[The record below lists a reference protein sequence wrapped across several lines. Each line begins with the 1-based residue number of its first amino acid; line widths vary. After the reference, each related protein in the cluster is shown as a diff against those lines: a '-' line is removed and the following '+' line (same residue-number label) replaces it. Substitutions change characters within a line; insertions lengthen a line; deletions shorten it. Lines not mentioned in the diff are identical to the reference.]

1 MGQDSETI
9 RFYAEQWEA
18 YTTWKFDIPN
28 AELEHF
34 MAALP
39 PGGRVLELGCGAGQE
54 SEIMLARGLDVL
66 PTDGTPEIAAAASVR
81 LGRPVPV
88 LLFDQLAA
96 EQEFDGIWANAC
108 LLHVPWRDLPGVIT
122 RIHRALRPGGLF
134 YASYKAG
141 EGEGRD
147 RFNRFFNYPT
157 PDALRDLYARFEW
170 HRVDMHEAL
179 GSGYDQAPTRWLHV
193 FARGR

>member
-1 MGQDSETI
+1 MGQDRDTI
-9 RFYAEQWEA
+9 QFYAEEWQAFTARRYEV
-18 YTTWKFDIPN
+18 PR
-28 AELEHF
+28 AEIEHF
-34 MAALP
+34 MAAMP

-88 LLFDQLAA
+88 LLFDQLCD

-108 LLHVPWRDLPGVIT
+108 LLHVPWGELSGVIT

-147 RFNRFFNYPT
+147 RFNRYFNYPT
-157 PDALRDLYARFEW
+157 LAALRDLYARFEW
-170 HRVDMHEAL
+170 QSVDMHEAL
-179 GSGYDQAPTRWLHV
+179 GSGYDQVPTRWLHV
-193 FARGR
+193 FARAR